1 MPKSYSGILLA
12 SSPVLALALLA
23 GCGKKSETA
32 PANTGEPALTANES
46 VVPGNTAAA
55 APVTVGYD
63 CMPALLLSAAYD
75 NSGATPK
82 AKLTIGDKSYD
93 LTGVQAASGA
103 KYATDQGRSPGKTLV
118 WWTKGP
124 EGTLYEGKVGGTDAD
139 EKKVS
144 SCSERKS

>member
-1 MPKSYSGILLA
+1 MPKSYSGSLLA
-12 SSPVLALALLA
+12 CSPVLALALLA
-23 GCGKKSETA
+23 RCGQKAETA
-32 PANTGEPALTANES
+32 NTTAVPAVTANE
-46 VVPGNTAAA
+46 VMAPGNAVAA

-103 KYATDQGRSPGKTLV
+103 KYTTDQGRSAGKTLV

-124 EGTLYEGKVGGTDAD
+124 EGTLFEGKVGGTDAD

>member
-23 GCGKKSETA
+23 GCGKKNETV
-32 PANTGEPALTANES
+32 PANTTEPALTANETAAL
-46 VVPGNTAAA
+46 GNAAAA
-55 APVTVGYD
+55 APTTVAYD
-63 CMPALLLSAAYD
+63 CMPAQLLSATYD

-82 AKLTIGDKSYD
+82 AKLTIGDKSYE

-118 WWTKGP
+118 WWTKGE
-124 EGTLYEGKVGGTDAD
+124 EGTLLEGKVGGTDAD
-139 EKKVS
+139 EKKVA
-144 SCSERKS
+144 SCGPRRS

>member
-32 PANTGEPALTANES
+32 PANTNEPALTANDTAA
-46 VVPGNTAAA
+46 PGNAVAA

-93 LTGVQAASGA
+93 LTGVEAASGA
-103 KYATDQGRSPGKTLV
+103 KYVTDQGRSPGKTLV

>member
-1 MPKSYSGILLA
+1 MPKPYSGILLA
-12 SSPVLALALLA
+12 TSPVLALALLA

-32 PANTGEPALTANES
+32 PANTAEPAMTANETL
-46 VVPGNTAAA
+46 PANTTAAA
-55 APVTVGYD
+55 PLTAAYD
-63 CMPALLLSAAYD
+63 CMPALLLSATYD
-75 NSGATPK
+75 NSGAAPK

-103 KYATDQGRSPGKTLV
+103 KYATDQGRSAGKTLV

>member
-23 GCGKKSETA
+23 GCGKKSETV
-32 PANTGEPALTANES
+32 PANTNEPALTANEA
-46 VVPGNTAAA
+46 VVPGNAVAS
-55 APVTVGYD
+55 APVTVAYD
-63 CMPALLLSAAYD
+63 CMPALLLSATYD
-75 NSGATPK
+75 NSGATPT

-103 KYATDQGRSPGKTLV
+103 KYATDQGRTAGKTLV

-144 SCSERKS
+144 SCSERKG

>member
-23 GCGKKSETA
+23 GCGKKSEA
-32 PANTGEPALTANES
+32 PPANTTLDTS
-46 VVPGNTAAA
+46 VVGNETAGAA
-55 APVTVGYD
+55 VAPVTTAYD
-63 CMPALLLSAAYD
+63 CMPALLLSATYD

-82 AKLTIGDKSYD
+82 AKLTIGDKSYE

-103 KYATDQGRSPGKTLV
+103 KYATDQGRSAGKTLV
-118 WWTKGP
+118 WWTKGE
-124 EGTLYEGKVGGTDAD
+124 EGTLFEGKVGGTDAD

-144 SCSERKS
+144 SCSPRKS

>member
-32 PANTGEPALTANES
+32 PANTSEPALTANES
-46 VVPGNTAAA
+46 VAPGNVMAT

-63 CMPALLLSAAYD
+63 CMPALLLSAVYD
-75 NSGATPK
+75 NSGAAPK

-93 LTGVQAASGA
+93 RAGGKAAVGA
-103 KYATDQGRSPGKTLV
+103 NKFTEQGG
-118 WWTKGP
+118 
-124 EGTLYEGKVGGTDAD
+124 
-139 EKKVS
+139 
-144 SCSERKS
+144 

>member
-1 MPKSYSGILLA
+1 MPKPYSGILLA
-12 SSPVLALALLA
+12 TSPLFALALLA

-32 PANTGEPALTANES
+32 PANTTEPAMTANETL
-46 VVPGNTAAA
+46 PANDAAA
-55 APVTVGYD
+55 APLTAAYD
-63 CMPALLLSAAYD
+63 CMPALLLSATYD

-103 KYATDQGRSPGKTLV
+103 KYATDQGRSAGKTLV

-144 SCSERKS
+144 SCSERKG

>member
-1 MPKSYSGILLA
+1 MPKSYSGSLLA
-12 SSPVLALALLA
+12 SSPILALALLA
-23 GCGKKSETA
+23 GCGKKPEA
-32 PANTGEPALTANES
+32 VPANTSEPVLTANETDAID
-46 VVPGNTAAA
+46 NAMAA

-63 CMPALLLSAAYD
+63 CMPALLLSAVYD

-103 KYATDQGRSPGKTLV
+103 KYTTDQGRSAGKTLV

-124 EGTLYEGKVGGTDAD
+124 EGTLFEGKVGGTDAD

-144 SCSERKS
+144 SCSERKR

>member
-1 MPKSYSGILLA
+1 MPKPYSGILLA
-12 SSPVLALALLA
+12 SSPILALALLA
-23 GCGKKSETA
+23 GCGKKSETV
-32 PANTGEPALTANES
+32 PANTTAPAMTANETAL
-46 VVPGNTAAA
+46 PGNTVAE
-55 APVTVGYD
+55 APKTVAYD
-63 CMPALLLSAAYD
+63 CLPALLLSAAYD

-103 KYATDQGRSPGKTLV
+103 KYASDQGRSAGKTLV
-118 WWTKGP
+118 WWTKGA